1 MHLEFHYPPKFC
13 LFPHFDLSSLW
24 IKFRSKIVRF
34 LLFMKNL
41 FIVKLI
47 FSANWRYKI
56 KIKNKKQY
64 GILSSNFWLLHILI
78 WWLPRMKFGLVR
90 SCSQLLT
97 IRWKSALISS
107 WLSPSQESE
116 ESQWAAFWNV
126 EHSSAA
132 QANILRNQFIPTTNG
147 NNPVFYLYFYAV
159 FECSTFCENA
169 PVILDLSLP
178 LLNGKVYNMHVFK
191 CKKDRL
197 SLKGSRWHV
206 CDFER
211 RKKDFSFPDSQ
222 AALSLHLHI
231 YYSYPPQ
238 DHNVPEAM
246 PAVLWHHTCKCAQQ
260 HKTFCPCC

>member
-1 MHLEFHYPPKFC
+1 MT
-13 LFPHFDLSSLW
+13 
-24 IKFRSKIVRF
+24 SKDEIWTCV
-34 LLFMKNL
+34 LMLTAADNQ
-41 FIVKLI
+41 VKI
-47 FSANWRYKI
+47 SVN
-56 KIKNKKQY
+56 
-64 GILSSNFWLLHILI
+64 
-78 WWLPRMKFGLVR
+78 
-90 SCSQLLT
+90 QLLVVT
-97 IRWKSALISS
+97 ITRVRGVTMSCIL
-107 WLSPSQESE
+107 
-116 ESQWAAFWNV
+116 